1 MLESVTKVQ
10 LVWTHTHTQKDIY
23 YLVYPKTEIS
33 AV

>member
-1 MLESVTKVQ
+1 MLQSVTKVQ
-10 LVWTHTHTQKDIY
+10 LVWTQTQKDIY